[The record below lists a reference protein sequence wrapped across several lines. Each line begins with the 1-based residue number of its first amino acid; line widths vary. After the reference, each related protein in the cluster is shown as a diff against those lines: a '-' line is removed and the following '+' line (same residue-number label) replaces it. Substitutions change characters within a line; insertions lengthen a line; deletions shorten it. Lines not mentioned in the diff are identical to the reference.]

1 MWDAL
6 IRETMVEVLLLP
18 DVSLNSKGDG
28 STKGKDENSVRDL
41 CDFYQAVNVKVTD

>member
-6 IRETMVEVLLLP
+6 VRETVVEALLTP

-28 STKGKDENSVRDL
+28 STQGKDENSVRDQ
-41 CDFYQAVNVKVTD
+41 CDSYQVVNVKVSG